1 MPDPFRACSLKRP
14 LQMQI
19 AIVVT
24 EETETMRRIGM
35 AVAVTEIIFP
45 AAGRLEPALF
55 CNSKSRNT
63 EGNFNQL
70 SEPHSQF

>member
-1 MPDPFRACSLKRP
+1 MPDPFWACSLKRP

-24 EETETMRRIGM
+24 EETETMRRIRV
-35 AVAVTEIIFP
+35 AVAEIIFP

-55 CNSKSRNT
+55 CNSNPCNT

>member
-1 MPDPFRACSLKRP
+1 
-14 LQMQI
+14 MQI

-24 EETETMRRIGM
+24 EETETMRRIRM
-35 AVAVTEIIFP
+35 AVVVTEIIFP
-45 AAGRLEPALF
+45 AAGRLEPDLF
-55 CNSKSRNT
+55 CNTKPCNA

>member
-1 MPDPFRACSLKRP
+1 
-14 LQMQI
+14 MQI

-24 EETETMRRIGM
+24 EETGTMRRIRM

-45 AAGRLEPALF
+45 AAGRLEPALC
-55 CNSKSRNT
+55 CNSKPCNT

-70 SEPHSQF
+70 SEPRSQF